1 VEQRSLPARQLA
13 RRGSGEQAA
22 VYIRKLVFD
31 GYLKPGDR
39 VHQDDVAKALGIS
52 RIPVREALVALE
64 QQGWVT
70 VETNRG
76 AFVTSLDERAVHD
89 HYELYGI
96 IYGFAAKKALERSDS
111 ALGEKLTQ
119 LAADFAR
126 ATEPREA
133 QAVAIEFH
141 YAVTDAAASP
151 RIEAIL
157 RGLSAMVPG
166 RFYERVPEAITR
178 QRTGFAEIADACA
191 RDDGDRAAIAY
202 ASMMRDVGNEVVR
215 LFRNKGLFVSRAT
228 SPGTRPSTTP
238 RRAALRES
246 SPG

>member
-1 VEQRSLPARQLA
+1 MAERSLPERQLT

-22 VYIRKLVFD
+22 VYIRKLIFE

-70 VETNRG
+70 LEQNRG
-76 AFVTSLDERAVHD
+76 AFVTSLDEQGVRD
-89 HYELYGI
+89 HYELYGL
-96 IYGFAAKKALERSDS
+96 IYAFAAKKAIERSES

-119 LAADFAR
+119 LAADFSV

-133 QAVAIEFH
+133 QNIAIGFHWAVIE
-141 YAVTDAAASP
+141 AARSP
-151 RIEAIL
+151 RVEVVL

-166 RFYERVPEAITR
+166 
-178 QRTGFAEIADACA
+178 
-191 RDDGDRAAIAY
+191 
-202 ASMMRDVGNEVVR
+202 
-215 LFRNKGLFVSRAT
+215 
-228 SPGTRPSTTP
+228 
-238 RRAALRES
+238 
-246 SPG
+246 